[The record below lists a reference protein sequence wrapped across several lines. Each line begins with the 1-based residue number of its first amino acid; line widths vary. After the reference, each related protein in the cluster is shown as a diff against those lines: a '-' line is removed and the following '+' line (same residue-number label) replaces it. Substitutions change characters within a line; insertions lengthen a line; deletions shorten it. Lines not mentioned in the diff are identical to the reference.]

1 MTGAASW
8 IEGRAWVFGD
18 ANLNTDLMMPP
29 AGRYVSNRE
38 RSLLTF
44 SAIRP
49 DWAGKVR
56 EGDVLIGGRNFG
68 TGSSRPAAEVF
79 RDLGIVG
86 LIAESIN
93 GLFFRNCI
101 NYALP
106 ALECPGIVAAVSEG
120 NIVAFEPRSGAIANR
135 TTDATLSG
143 SRIPP
148 LLMEIIQSG
157 GLLKQL
163 QARGYIG

>member
-1 MTGAASW
+1 MTANGAW
-8 IEGRAWVFGD
+8 REGRAWVFAD
-18 ANLNTDLMMPP
+18 ANLNTDVMMPP
-29 AGRYVSNRE
+29 AGRYVSRKE

-49 DWAGKVR
+49 GWAGEVQ
-56 EGDVLIGGRNFG
+56 EGDILIGGRNFG
-68 TGSSRPAAEVF
+68 TGSSRPAAEVL
-79 RDLGIVG
+79 RDLGIAG

-106 ALECPGIVAAVSEG
+106 ALECPGIVAAVGEG
-120 NIVAFEPRSGAIANR
+120 DIVAFAPESGTIVNR
-135 TTDATLSG
+135 TTAATLTG

-148 LLMEIIQSG
+148 LLMEIVQAG
-157 GLLKQL
+157 GLRRRL
-163 QARGYIG
+163 QARGFLE